1 MSAGRL
7 QVPHAAC
14 GHKKKCPPDGVR
26 RADGL
31 FFHPMAVISISM
43 PSMTISGRYSGCVS
57 LKEHACIAD
66 DIIETAVVCC
76 NANRFLRAC
85 QRRYGLKT
93 GHMSSDRSGSA
104 AIPLTERMK
113 AGISVR
119 SLLRQTGIANLF
131 LNHRF

>member
-1 MSAGRL
+1 MRITEG
-7 QVPHAAC
+7 AC
-14 GHKKKCPPDGVR
+14 R
-26 RADGL
+26 
-31 FFHPMAVISISM
+31 
-43 PSMTISGRYSGCVS
+43 
-57 LKEHACIAD
+57 IAD
-66 DIIETAVVCC
+66 DITETAAVCC

-93 GHMSSDRSGSA
+93 GHISSDRSDSA

-113 AGISVR
+113 ADISVR